1 VEADLGRVRVD
12 FLGVVL
18 SDSRLD
24 PGLSGLSQE
33 DAERLCLRNE
43 LASANVRISFKDRDG
58 RFVLVSAGWL
68 NAYAE
73 GRPLEDVIGRT
84 HSEFFNES
92 HAAAARDEDRRVLA
106 TGEAV
111 GVRIE
116 HETFDDRPDAWV
128 QVLRMPLHD
137 EDNNVVGTWSI
148 INDITAQVRAEQAL
162 AVSREELASS
172 ERMHRAMFEHNP
184 QPMWLYDR
192 ESFQVVAVNEA
203 AQVVYGYSREEF
215 LTLSVLDLLPP
226 EDGHAFVS
234 EMTVPEGEQS
244 GLRISMPRRHRYK
257 DGTIVDVEVTAN
269 DVLLDGRACR
279 IALSQDVTER
289 NRAAAELAA
298 ARDAAVEASNTKSA
312 FLANI
317 SHEVR
322 TPMNGVLGMTQL
334 LLDSE
339 LDADQR
345 SLAEHLAS
353 SGELMVALIND
364 ILDISK
370 IEAGQLQLELNDFS
384 LRESIAKAC
393 AVAQPQAMAKGL
405 DLVQEL
411 DAALPALSRGDG
423 RRLYQILLNLIVNAV
438 KFTSEGKIVVRAAVE
453 AQHGAASAV
462 RVEVVDTGIG
472 IEPSLIGN
480 MFEPFTQADASTTRK
495 YGGTGLGLAIS
506 RELIGLMG
514 GTIGAT
520 SEPGCGSTFWIELL
534 LHEPATTAAGA
545 PASVDG
551 DGAAKPQWSTAP
563 LVLVVEDSQVNQIV
577 VVRTLE
583 RCGCRTD
590 VANTGLEALE
600 MLAKQRYDAVLMDCQ
615 MPEMDG
621 YEATAAL
628 RARENGGPRTPVIAM
643 TAHAM
648 HGDRE
653 RCLDAGMDDYLSKPI
668 RRDWLIDTLR
678 RWLPVTSD
686 DATMMGTER
695 VAQ

>member
-1 VEADLGRVRVD
+1 
-12 FLGVVL
+12 
-18 SDSRLD
+18 
-24 PGLSGLSQE
+24 
-33 DAERLCLRNE
+33 
-43 LASANVRISFKDRDG
+43 
-58 RFVLVSAGWL
+58 
-68 NAYAE
+68 
-73 GRPLEDVIGRT
+73 
-84 HSEFFNES
+84 
-92 HAAAARDEDRRVLA
+92 
-106 TGEAV
+106 
-111 GVRIE
+111 
-116 HETFDDRPDAWV
+116 
-128 QVLRMPLHD
+128 
-137 EDNNVVGTWSI
+137 
-148 INDITAQVRAEQAL
+148 
-162 AVSREELASS
+162 
-172 ERMHRAMFEHNP
+172 MFEHNP

-462 RVEVVDTGIG
+462 RVEVIDTGIG

>member
-1 VEADLGRVRVD
+1 
-12 FLGVVL
+12 
-18 SDSRLD
+18 
-24 PGLSGLSQE
+24 
-33 DAERLCLRNE
+33 
-43 LASANVRISFKDRDG
+43 
-58 RFVLVSAGWL
+58 
-68 NAYAE
+68 
-73 GRPLEDVIGRT
+73 
-84 HSEFFNES
+84 
-92 HAAAARDEDRRVLA
+92 
-106 TGEAV
+106 
-111 GVRIE
+111 
-116 HETFDDRPDAWV
+116 
-128 QVLRMPLHD
+128 
-137 EDNNVVGTWSI
+137 
-148 INDITAQVRAEQAL
+148 
-162 AVSREELASS
+162 
-172 ERMHRAMFEHNP
+172 
-184 QPMWLYDR
+184 
-192 ESFQVVAVNEA
+192 
-203 AQVVYGYSREEF
+203 
-215 LTLSVLDLLPP
+215 
-226 EDGHAFVS
+226 
-234 EMTVPEGEQS
+234 
-244 GLRISMPRRHRYK
+244 
-257 DGTIVDVEVTAN
+257 
-269 DVLLDGRACR
+269 
-279 IALSQDVTER
+279 
-289 NRAAAELAA
+289 
-298 ARDAAVEASNTKSA
+298 
-312 FLANI
+312 
-317 SHEVR
+317 
-322 TPMNGVLGMTQL
+322 
-334 LLDSE
+334 
-339 LDADQR
+339 
-345 SLAEHLAS
+345 
-353 SGELMVALIND
+353 
-364 ILDISK
+364 
-370 IEAGQLQLELNDFS
+370 
-384 LRESIAKAC
+384 
-393 AVAQPQAMAKGL
+393 
-405 DLVQEL
+405 
-411 DAALPALSRGDG
+411 
-423 RRLYQILLNLIVNAV
+423 
-438 KFTSEGKIVVRAAVE
+438 
-453 AQHGAASAV
+453 
-462 RVEVVDTGIG
+462 
-472 IEPSLIGN
+472 